1 MGIMATQNRIL
12 GYFEQYSATYKV
24 HLHLGKKKVL
34 LQCIPVSAPSCSA
47 DAPGKLQCVLGLGAR
62 PSQGLHWPKWGG
74 HQQTSRPSRDQLSK
88 KKLGLFNKHC
98 RSHMLC
104 KRAMA
109 YIRTVYQQKYAFTV
123 KMYVCMY
130 GWMYVCIV
138 LCCIVSYCFVLYR
151 VVSYCIAMYRNVC
164 MYVCMYACICICIC
178 IYLYMYSS
186 RPGDRIWTKNSSQI
200 EYEKNK
206 LR

>member
-24 HLHLGKKKVL
+24 HLHLEKKVL

-138 LCCIVSYCFVLYR
+138 LYCVVLYRIVSCCIVLYR
-151 VVSYCIAMYRNVC
+151 IVSQCIVTSVCMSVC
-164 MYVCMYACICICIC
+164 MYM
-178 IYLYMYSS
+178 YMYMYMYIFVYVLKQT
-186 RPGDRIWTKNSSQI
+186 RR
-200 EYEKNK
+200 
-206 LR
+206 